1 MCQVQPVQEGGMQQ
15 RENKRQRDE
24 ATEERERETEQ
35 QRVRPPFIKT
45 KARRLREA
53 FVRVAVVDVLWP
65 ESGLLNDSSHEQEE
79 ALATTAHICQ
89 PTSIER
95 CLSFPPGLAQ
105 TGLLVKRQR
114 AGVCVSRCIPASLPR
129 CHCGV
134 TRQQGKRCPTTCAT
148 C

>member
-1 MCQVQPVQEGGMQQ
+1 MQQ

-114 AGVCVSRCIPASLPR
+114 AGRLRVALHSGLFTTLSLWGNAPARKTLSHYVRDMLI
-129 CHCGV
+129 
-134 TRQQGKRCPTTCAT
+134 
-148 C
+148 